1 MISIDSSI
9 LWAILI
15 FLTVVVALNFLLFQ
29 PLLRVQEER
38 QSRTSGLVERS
49 RKQLDH
55 YLDLFNRYQAS
66 IKNGRMEG
74 YKRQEEL
81 RSEAMRMRAEAL
93 EQARK
98 KSGQLIAESRDS
110 IQNQVID
117 AKAQLE
123 RDADEIARGIA
134 ASILRHSA

>member
-15 FLTVVVALNFLLFQ
+15 FLCVVVALNYLLFQ
-29 PLLRVQEER
+29 PLLRVQDER
-38 QSRTSGLVERS
+38 HNRTLGLVERS

-55 YLDLFNRYQAS
+55 HLDLFNRYQAS

-74 YKRQEEL
+74 YRRQEEL
-81 RSEAMRMRAEAL
+81 RSEAMKKRTEAL
-93 EQARK
+93 EQARRH
-98 KSGQLIAESRDS
+98 SGQLIAESRES
-110 IQNQVID
+110 IQNQINE
-117 AKAQLE
+117 AKVQLE

-134 ASILRHSA
+134 ASILRRPA